1 MCAFLKLALSDFSGG
16 FDNTRPVENLAA
28 NQTAA
33 LLNVKYRRGGAL
45 ELTGGRHTVIP
56 TISGAINS
64 AAIYFQVPSGSMV
77 ATSTIRR
84 YVYSVSGA
92 SPANAIKVYN
102 VTTSGTDNLGNID
115 SYYPPAMEMFDND
128 LYITGNNGIYDYN
141 GNSLTLAGLD
151 FTGLDRF
158 VATAILPPLPSGVL
172 DTAGVTL
179 PPYDYYVSLYDNSG
193 LESNITQ
200 IAGAPFYASSQKGQ
214 WFWFPGQPQVPA
226 DAAGI
231 AIYRLGGS
239 AAVAGFEDKVPFQ
252 SNPSDLRLVPG
263 TYGNGNLTVSNFTYL
278 GNNGSLLIDNIPD
291 TSLGD
296 AGPTDHNPPP
306 AGLTIL
312 HQHGGRLYAAGGQ
325 GAVGALL
332 ANTLYF
338 CNLGQPDYWA
348 LTFTPE
354 TASTSGG
361 QEQIYPSSQRR
372 IIALNDYADQLAIFQ
387 SDQVVLWG
395 GTDYNTGFRANLWYR
410 NIGIAG
416 PRAHAAGYGR
426 LFFVGSDRTIYECED
441 QLPLAISSA
450 IQATLDTLPD
460 AQLAKA
466 CMTVI
471 NQTVYVCFP
480 AGASTLAYAYDL
492 RYQKWESLADPAE
505 RNEAFGDSLY
515 RFNRWRDLSSPQLDF
530 TQLLFDPTNVS
541 DNKIIGITNTGYTL
555 FSGIPYNGLV
565 SFETENDL
573 TPHNVMIQTG
583 ALFDS
588 ATRTRI
594 RGARVRGQYTT
605 TVSGSISLI
614 IDTNDDTVD
623 YSQTLSFTPPTEGQ
637 FIYDQTT
644 YPIAGRR
651 FQITVSGTGV
661 TTLDLTH
668 LEFDYVPLGVG
679 NRAEK

>member
-1 MCAFLKLALSDFSGG
+1 MAFQKLALSDFSGG
-16 FDNTRPVENLAA
+16 FDNTRPIENLAA
-28 NQTAA
+28 NQVAA

-45 ELTGGRHTVIP
+45 ELTGGRHTAMP
-56 TISGAINS
+56 SISGAINS

-77 ATSTIRR
+77 ATSTVRR
-84 YVYSVSGA
+84 YVYSVPGV

-102 VTTSGTDNLGNID
+102 VTTSGTSTLGNID

-128 LYITGNNGIYDYN
+128 LYITGNNGIYDYD

-179 PPYDYYVSLYDNSG
+179 APYDYYVSLYDNSG

-200 IAGAPFYASSQKGQ
+200 IAGAPFYATQNKGQ
-214 WFWFPGQPQVPA
+214 WFWYPGQPQVPVGS
-226 DAAGI
+226 AGI
-231 AIYRLGGS
+231 AIYRIGGS
-239 AAVAGFEDKVPFQ
+239 AAVPGFEDRVPFQ
-252 SNPSDLRLVPG
+252 ANPGDLRLVPG

-312 HQHGGRLYAAGGQ
+312 HQHGGRLYGAGGQ

-338 CNLGQPDYWA
+338 SNLGQPDYWA
-348 LTFTPE
+348 LTFTTE
-354 TASTSGG
+354 TAATSGG

-416 PRAHAAGYGR
+416 PRAHCAGHGKLY
-426 LFFVGSDRTIYECED
+426 FVGSDATIYECGDEEP
-441 QLPLAISSA
+441 LPISSA
-450 IQATLDTLPD
+450 IQSTLDPMPA
-460 AQLAKA
+460 AQLAGA
-466 CMTVI
+466 CMAVI
-471 NQTVYVCFP
+471 DTTMYVCFP
-480 AGASTLAYAYDL
+480 AGAATLVYAYDL
-492 RYQKWESLADPAE
+492 RYQRWESLADPSE
-505 RNEAFGDSLY
+505 KNESFGY
-515 RFNRWRDLSSPQLDF
+515 RFYHFDRWRDLSTPQLDF
-530 TQLLFDPTNVS
+530 TQLLVDPTNVS
-541 DNKIIGITNTGYTL
+541 DNRLLGVTDAAYTL
-555 FSGIPYNGLV
+555 FSGTPYNGIV
-565 SFETENDL
+565 SFETETDL
-573 TPHNVMIQTG
+573 TPHNVYIKTG

-594 RGARVRGQYTT
+594 RGARIRGQYSVTT
-605 TVSGSISLI
+605 SGSLSLI
-614 IDTNDDTVD
+614 IDTNDDTAD
-623 YSQTLSFTPPTEGQ
+623 YTQTIPFSPPTEGQ
-637 FIYDQTT
+637 FIYDQATL
-644 YPIAGRR
+644 PISGRR
-651 FQITVSGTGV
+651 FYSTISGTGV
-661 TTLDLTH
+661 TALDLTH
-668 LEFDYVPLGVG
+668 LEFDYVQIGVG
-679 NRAEK
+679 NRAE